1 MNSHSYE
8 IRTYRDL
15 QAQAD
20 PERML
25 AARRVAEA
33 AREAKFRKLPT
44 PSQPEPVQ
52 MCAVVE
58 DAPVAPWIVWTLRV
72 ALSLLLAFIAYGLGL
87 AVRP

>member
-1 MNSHSYE
+1 MNTQTLTQRRAIHKYVE
-8 IRTYRDL
+8 TQGAIYH
-15 QAQAD
+15 A
-20 PERML
+20 ER
-25 AARRVAEA
+25 
-33 AREAKFRKLPT
+33 K
-44 PSQPEPVQ
+44 PEPVQ